1 MTADQLFSICNTT
14 ALLAW
19 ILMIALPRWRGTQ
32 LVVLSGLMPLML
44 GLVYIP
50 LIAMTFGSTTGDFSS
65 LAGVKALFGNDYLL
79 VAGWVHYLAFDMF
92 VGSWILSNGQQHKI
106 HHMLLIPCLFFTF
119 MFGPAGLILY
129 FIIRSIKSK
138 QLLHDNFK
146 LA

>member
-1 MTADQLFSICNTT
+1 MSAEQLFSICNTT
-14 ALLAW
+14 ALLGW

-32 LVVLSGLMPLML
+32 LAVLSGILPILL
-44 GLVYIP
+44 GLVYVP
-50 LIAMTFGSTTGDFSS
+50 LIVMTFGSSEGNFST

-92 VGSWILSNGQQHKI
+92 VGSWILSNGQQHQV
-106 HHMLLIPCLFFTF
+106 HHLLLIPCLLFSF

-129 FIIRSIKSK
+129 FIIRYFKTK
-138 QLLHDNFK
+138 QLMHDNFK